1 MKTPVKTRIDFGARS
16 NARQLALQALYQW
29 QINEV
34 DFTVLEAQF
43 SQDKDYKKSD
53 KDYFSSILQTV
64 MQETDSL
71 DAELVEFM
79 NRPLEQLDPVAHA
92 VLWIGLHELKDRI
105 ELPYKVVLNEAVK
118 LTKRFGPVDSHK
130 FINAVLDN
138 AAKKFRALE
147 TGHNKK
153 SS

>member
-1 MKTPVKTRIDFGARS
+1 MKTPTKPRIDFGARS

-29 QINEV
+29 QLNKLSFSELNI
-34 DFTVLEAQF
+34 QF

-53 KDYFSSILQTV
+53 KDYFAHLLETV
-64 MQETDSL
+64 MQETDNL

-92 VLWIGLHELKDRI
+92 VLWLGLHELKNHI
-105 ELPYKVVLNEAVK
+105 EIPYKVVLNEAVK
-118 LTKRFGPVDSHK
+118 LTKKFGPADSHK

-138 AAKKFRALE
+138 AAKKFRTLE
-147 TGHNKK
+147 TASKK
-153 SS
+153 

>member
-1 MKTPVKTRIDFGARS
+1 MKIPAKARIDFGARS

-29 QINEV
+29 QLNELSFA
-34 DFTVLEAQF
+34 DLQIQF

-53 KDYFSSILQTV
+53 KDYFAHLLQTV

-71 DAELVEFM
+71 DVELVEFM

-92 VLWIGLHELKDRI
+92 VLWIGLHELKSHI
-105 ELPYKVVLNEAVK
+105 ETPYKVVLNEAVK
-118 LTKRFGPVDSHK
+118 LTKKFGPVDSHK
-130 FINAVLDN
+130 FINAVLDK

-147 TGHNKK
+147 TGHTQSK
-153 SS
+153 

>member
-1 MKTPVKTRIDFGARS
+1 MKTSAKPRIDFGARS

-29 QINEV
+29 QLN
-34 DFTVLEAQF
+34 DLSFTELQIQF

-53 KDYFSSILQTV
+53 KEYFTSLLQTV
-64 MQETDSL
+64 MQETDNL
-71 DAELVEFM
+71 DTELVEFL

-92 VLWIGLHELKDRI
+92 VLWIGLHELKNHI

-118 LTKRFGPVDSHK
+118 LTKKFGPADSHK

-147 TGHNKK
+147 TGHNKQ
-153 SS
+153 

>member
-1 MKTPVKTRIDFGARS
+1 MKTYTKPRIDFGARS

-29 QINEV
+29 QLNELN
-34 DFTVLEAQF
+34 FTQLQDQF

-53 KDYFSSILQTV
+53 KEYFSLLLQTV
-64 MQETDSL
+64 MQETDNL

-79 NRPLEQLDPVAHA
+79 DRPIEQLDPVAHA
-92 VLWIGLHELKDRI
+92 VLWIGIHELKNHI
-105 ELPYKVVLNEAVK
+105 ELPYRVVLNEAVK
-118 LTKRFGPVDSHK
+118 LTKKFGPVDSHK

-147 TGHNKK
+147 TGSNKK
-153 SS
+153 PA